1 MRKALCIILALVL
14 CLFATGNAELKTV
27 AVKWLELNGKEENG
41 VYENKF
47 LGLGFSMEGW
57 SRDPDWMCKS
67 DEEDSDKAD
76 SEETIIDMPE
86 YFMIQIF
93 EAFTSEERKNVY
105 ITIQHL
111 GENIGE
117 DENEF
122 YVKELMNNRKTFFSE
137 RGYENARVEYATVN
151 IGEREYQGMASFLE
165 INGVSEYSRVAV
177 FIQDHYLVRIEALTK
192 QEDKTEEIFQ
202 HFFELKDSEV

>member
-57 SRDPDWMCKS
+57 SRDPDRMCKS
-67 DEEDSDKAD
+67 DKED

-86 YFMIQIF
+86 YFMIQVF

-122 YVKELMNNRKTFFSE
+122 YVKDLMNNRKEFFSE
-137 RGYENARVEYATVN
+137 RGYENSRVEYATVN

-177 FIQDHYLVRIEALTK
+177 FIQDNFLVRIEALTK
-192 QEDKTEEIFQ
+192 TEDKTEEIFQ

>member
-27 AVKWLELNGKEENG
+27 AVKWLELNGEEENG
-41 VYENKF
+41 VYENRF

-57 SRDPDWMCKS
+57 DRDPDWMCKS
-67 DEEDSDKAD
+67 DKED

-86 YFMIQIF
+86 YFMIQVF
-93 EAFTSEERKNVY
+93 EAFTSDERKNVY

-122 YVKELMNNRKTFFSE
+122 CVKELINNRKTVFSE

-151 IGEREYQGMASFLE
+151 IGERVYQGMASFLE

-177 FIQDHYLVRIEALTK
+177 FIQDNFLVRIEALTK
-192 QEDKTEEIFQ
+192 TEDKTEEIFQ

>member
-14 CLFATGNAELKTV
+14 CLFTTGNAEEA
-27 AVKWLELNGKEENG
+27 AVEIQDLFGKEENG

-86 YFMIQIF
+86 YFMIQVF